1 MFTVVARSASAKGVV
16 LATLAGAML
25 LVSSAM
31 AQTKKALTTAEVLEA
46 STPGDWRPLDPANT
60 LYLDLAAGRVVIEL
74 APAFAPNHVAN
85 IKALVDNRYFDGLSI
100 NRVQD
105 NYVVQWGDAEEKR
118 SLGTAKPKLA
128 PEWDRSATGLPFISV
143 PGPDGYAPET
153 GFSDGW
159 PVARDP
165 KSGRAWLTHCYAM
178 VGAGRGDTAD
188 SGNGAELYAV
198 IGHAPRNLDRNVT
211 LVGRVVQG
219 IELLSSM
226 PRGTGGL
233 GFYEQAAS
241 RIPIRSVRLAADLPA
256 AERIDL
262 ETLRTDTPT
271 FAAYV
276 ESRRNRREAWYTT
289 PVGHADV
296 CAIRVPVRLRPVG
309 R

>member
-1 MFTVVARSASAKGVV
+1 MMAMVAWSGSVRRI
-16 LATLAGAML
+16 ATAALAGAML
-25 LVSSAM
+25 LTGGVA
-31 AQTKKALTTAEVLEA
+31 AQEKKALTTAEVLEA
-46 STPGDWRPLDPANT
+46 STPDDWRPLDPANT

-85 IKALVDNRYFDGLSI
+85 IKTLVGSRYFDGLSI

-118 SLGTAKPKLA
+118 PLGSAKPKLA
-128 PEWDRSATGLPFISV
+128 PEWDRAATGMRFTPV

-165 KSGRAWLTHCYAM
+165 KNGRAWLTHCYAM
-178 VGAGRGDTAD
+178 VGVGRGDTVD
-188 SGNGAELYAV
+188 SGSGAELYAV

-219 IELLSSM
+219 IELLSSL

-241 RIPIRSVRLAADLPA
+241 RIPIRSVRLAADVPA
-256 AERIDL
+256 AERVSL

-276 ESRRNRREAWYTT
+276 ESRRNRREPWYVT

-296 CAIRVPVRLRPVG
+296 CAIKVPVRAQSAG